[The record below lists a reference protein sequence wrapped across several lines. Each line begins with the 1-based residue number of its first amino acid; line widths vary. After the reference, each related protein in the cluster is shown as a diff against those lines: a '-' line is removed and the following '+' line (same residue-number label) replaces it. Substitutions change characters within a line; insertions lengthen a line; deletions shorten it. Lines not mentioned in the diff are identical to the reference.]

1 MNERAFLYSGKMKKL
16 ITTIL
21 LFILSTPAMSATSG
35 FFLLRTEV
43 PRRVSI
49 SILPASV
56 ASSLDLST
64 TQTNLK
70 VANATAKSNSRT
82 GFKVTF
88 TSANLGNLRRVSGN
102 EVFPY
107 SMKVDGLDVGLS
119 TASGTTF
126 NVDQTAPMTISR
138 DITISYTGKPLE
150 TMMEGTYLDTV
161 TLTIAAR

>member
-1 MNERAFLYSGKMKKL
+1 MKK
-16 ITTIL
+16 TIASI
-21 LFILSTPAMSATSG
+21 LFLTLVTPAFSATSG

-43 PRRVSI
+43 PRKVSI
-49 SILPASV
+49 TIAAVSV
-56 ASSLDLST
+56 ASALDLST
-64 TQTNLK
+64 TQSNLK
-70 VANATAKSNSRT
+70 VANATAMSNSST

-88 TSANLGNLRRVSGN
+88 TSANLGKLKRVTGS

-107 SMKVDGLDVGLS
+107 TMKVGGLNVGLS

-126 NVDQTAPMTISR
+126 NINQTQPTTISR

-150 TMMEGTYLDTV
+150 TMIEGTYLDTI

>member
-1 MNERAFLYSGKMKKL
+1 MSGPFLLSGMMKKF
-16 ITTIL
+16 IASIL
-21 LFILSTPAMSATSG
+21 FFTVATPSFSATSG
-35 FFLLRTEV
+35 IFLLRTQV

-49 SILPASV
+49 SIAPVSV
-56 ASSLDLST
+56 ASALDLST

-70 VANATAKSNSRT
+70 VANATAMSNSKT

-88 TSANLGNLRRVSGN
+88 TSANLGKLKRVTGA

-107 SMKVDGLDVGLS
+107 SMKVGGLDVGLT

-126 NVDQTAPMTISR
+126 NVDQTAPVTVSR
-138 DITISYTGKPLE
+138 DITISYTGKPAE
-150 TMMEGTYLDTV
+150 TMVEGTYLDTV

>member
-1 MNERAFLYSGKMKKL
+1 MKKL
-16 ITTIL
+16 IASIL
-21 LFILSTPAMSATSG
+21 LLLLSAPAFSATSG

-49 SILPASV
+49 SVLSASV
-56 ASSLDLST
+56 ASSLDLSM

-70 VANATAKSNSRT
+70 VAKAKAMSNSRT

-88 TSANLGNLRRVSGN
+88 TSANLGSLRRVNGA

-107 SMKVDGLDVGLS
+107 SMKFGGLNVGLS
-119 TASGTTF
+119 TVSGTTF
-126 NVDQTAPMTISR
+126 NIDQTAPMTLSR
-138 DITISYTGKPLE
+138 NITISYTGKSVE